1 MTQSETNGFH
11 IRITGLVQGVG
22 FRPFVWRVANG
33 QSLNGHIFNDG
44 EGVLIEVLGDET
56 VITRF
61 AETIRRE
68 APPLSRIDSITLT
81 PISIDSA
88 PTSFSI
94 TESVSSNVKTGC
106 PPDAATCEDCR
117 RELFDPADRRYQYP
131 FLNCTNCGPRLSII
145 KTLPYDRASTT
156 MADFPLCDAC
166 AAEYQDPADRRFHA
180 QPVACPDCGPTLW
193 LEDNQGEKLVSSLPF
208 TDIAAALAGGKI
220 VVLKGLG
227 GFHLVCD
234 ATNDTAV
241 NTLRERKRRP
251 HKAFALMMKDSEHA
265 RQYVLLGEEEIA
277 LLASPQAPVV
287 LVPPV
292 DDFAG
297 ATTASGSQ
305 KTDKHSGK
313 PLAKSI
319 APDTNRLGI
328 MLPYTPIHLLLMDA
342 VDFPLV
348 MTSGNASGQPQAIDN
363 DDASSQLGGIADL
376 FVMHNRPIHNRVD
389 DSVMQVLPYNAGS
402 RLQPLRLAR
411 GYAPLVL
418 PLPEG
423 FPAEHSILALGAE
436 LKNTFC
442 MTQGGNAMISQH
454 MGDLSDARTFDAWE
468 QTLALYQNLYQ
479 FTPTQVS
486 SDLHP
491 DYLSSRYAV
500 RCAEEEE
507 HPFHVAAPVLQIQHH
522 HAHMA
527 ACMGDNG
534 VPLNSN
540 KLLGICLDGT
550 GLGTDGTLWGGEV
563 LFGNYQQAERLGGLK
578 PAPLP
583 GGTQAIIAP
592 WRCLFGQLYPLLG
605 EEDISELVNA
615 VPGLPQELASP
626 TAATL
631 AKMIDK
637 QLNCPPSSSAGRLF
651 DAVAALL
658 GCYGS
663 RISYE
668 GQAAVALQKLAEN
681 GQLPAKTFTLVPDP
695 EGSIDPGPML
705 KAMLEALRLG
715 ESREN
720 IARGFHAAMAN
731 AFTRL
736 ALKIREQHAFD
747 SVALSGGV
755 MQNSLLLSLLQQQ
768 LEQAGFNV
776 LTHQRIPANDA
787 GIAFGQALIT
797 LARHAATN

>member
-1 MTQSETNGFH
+1 MSTAETNGFH
-11 IRITGLVQGVG
+11 IRITGQVQGVG
-22 FRPFVWRVANG
+22 FRPFVWRVANEL
-33 QSLNGHIFNDG
+33 SLCGHIFNDG
-44 EGVLIEVLGDET
+44 EGVLIEVLGDENA
-56 VITRF
+56 ITHF
-61 AETIRRE
+61 TDTIRRE

-81 PISIDSA
+81 PVFIDSA

-117 RELFDPADRRYQYP
+117 NELFDPADRRYQYP

-156 MADFPLCDAC
+156 MVDFPLCEAC
-166 AAEYQDPADRRFHA
+166 AAEYQNPADRRFHA

-208 TDIAAALAGGKI
+208 TDIAMALADGKI
-220 VVLKGLG
+220 VALKGLG

-241 NTLRERKRRP
+241 NTLRKRKCRP
-251 HKAFALMMKDSEHA
+251 HKAFALMMKDTEHA
-265 RQYVLLGEEEIA
+265 RQYVLLGEEEMA
-277 LLASPQAPVV
+277 LLTSPQAPVV
-287 LVPPV
+287 LAPPC
-292 DDFAG
+292 DDSAG
-297 ATTASGSQ
+297 ATAPSGSQ
-305 KTDKHSGK
+305 RTDKLSGW

-363 DDASSQLGGIADL
+363 EDARSQLCDIADV

-389 DSVMQVLPYNAGS
+389 DSVMQVLPNETGS

-423 FPAEHSILALGAE
+423 FSTEHTILALGAE

-442 MTQGGNAMISQH
+442 MTQGSNAVISQH

-468 QTLALYQNLYQ
+468 QTLALYRDLYQ
-479 FTPTQVS
+479 FSPSQICC
-486 SDLHP
+486 DLHP
-491 DYLSSRYAV
+491 DYLSSGYAR
-500 RCAEEEE
+500 RCADEEDS
-507 HPFHVAAPVLQIQHH
+507 PFRVDSPVSQIQHH

-534 VPLNSN
+534 VPLSSEN
-540 KLLGICLDGT
+540 LLGICLDGT

-583 GGTQAIIAP
+583 GGTQAILAP
-592 WRCLFGQLYPLLG
+592 WRCLFGQLYSLLS
-605 EEDISELVNA
+605 EQDIRERVNA
-615 VPGLPQELASP
+615 IPGLSKTLVSP

-637 QLNCPPSSSAGRLF
+637 QLNCPLSSSAGRLF

-658 GCYGS
+658 GCYDNQ
-663 RISYE
+663 ISYE

-681 GQLPAKTFTLVPDP
+681 GLLPAKPFTLKPDT
-695 EGSIDPGPML
+695 EGHIDPGPML
-705 KAMLEALRLG
+705 LEMIDALEQGEDKA
-715 ESREN
+715 N
-720 IARGFHAAMAN
+720 IAKGFHVSMAAS
-731 AFTRL
+731 FTCL
-736 ALKIREQHAFD
+736 AQNIQKQKHFRT
-747 SVALSGGV
+747 VVLSGGV
-755 MQNSLLLSLLQQQ
+755 MQNSLLQGLLQQQ
-768 LEQAGFNV
+768 LQQAGFTV
-776 LTHQRIPANDA
+776 LSHRRIPANDA

-797 LARHAATN
+797 LARTTPA